1 VKATTPRINK
11 TRESFSTMPVEI
23 VCLFCDLLE
32 SADVR
37 NLAAATGARWMTESV
52 VRRRELFDAIQAGSE
67 QRIRQNFLAPTQKIE
82 RKSLIRLAI
91 EVPSLTALRTLVHLG
106 AEYTAADV
114 HVAEGLRD
122 PYRRLV
128 LRALL
133 AI

>member
-11 TRESFSTMPVEI
+11 TRESFSTMPVEM
-23 VCLFCDLLE
+23 VCDLLE

-52 VRRRELFDAIQAGSE
+52 VRRRELFDAGSE
-67 QRIRQNFLAPTQKIE
+67 QRIRQNFLAPTEKIE